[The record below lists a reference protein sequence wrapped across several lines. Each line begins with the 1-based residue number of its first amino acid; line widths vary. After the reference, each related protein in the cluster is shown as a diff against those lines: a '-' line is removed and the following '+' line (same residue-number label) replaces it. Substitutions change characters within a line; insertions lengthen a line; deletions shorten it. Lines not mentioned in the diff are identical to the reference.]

1 MASRGAG
8 VFAAALV
15 ALVAAWMAA
24 PSLLEVLMAPTYP
37 VHGRGVVVITGASSG
52 IGAHAAETL
61 ATMGHTVIAGVRKPK
76 DFDDVVAKGIPT
88 LMPIILDVTNAEHIA
103 AAVERTLAVCEEQGR
118 PLMGVVNNAG
128 VGFRGMAELLD
139 INKAKGMFDINFWG
153 AVAMTQAF
161 LPTLRK
167 HKGRVVMINSIAAY
181 MYAPGNNMYTTSKA
195 ALRTFTN
202 ALRAEVG
209 PLGVA
214 VAAVHPGFIITSIKE
229 KTMAFLG
236 VKDESDLASDVYR
249 YQAIAE
255 MQWEDSKKLAE
266 AGTKMSGTVDD
277 TTRDVIRA
285 LTDPRPKLEYYDGLV
300 FGVPAHV
307 FTAAMRNLPDRILE
321 LLALKKYRE
330 FV

>member
-153 AVAMTQAF
+153 AVAMTKAF
-161 LPTLRK
+161 LPALRK
-167 HKGRVVMINSIAAY
+167 HKGRVVMINSVAGYI
-181 MYAPGNNMYTTSKA
+181 YAPSNNMYTASKA

-214 VAAVHPGFIITSIKE
+214 VSALHPGWIRTSIVDNSR
-229 KTMAFLG
+229 TFMG
-236 VKDESDLASDVYR
+236 ASDTRTTGVER
-249 YQAIAE
+249 YDKLDAGSSEELDRVFAE
-255 MQWEDSKKLAE
+255 GSGE
-266 AGTKMSGTVDD
+266 AGTVDE
-277 TTRDVIRA
+277 TTAAIVHA
-285 LTDPRPKLEYYDGLV
+285 LSSPRPRLEYYPGKV
-300 FGVPAHV
+300 FFGPAGVFVAV
-307 FTAAMRNLPDRILE
+307 IRNIPDRVFE
-321 LLALKKYRE
+321 LVANSR
-330 FV
+330 